1 MSILIVSR
9 KTVADLF
16 ADAIKEM
23 DHEAAVA
30 HVARVTG
37 QAPETVEAV
46 VQEEQA
52 A

>member
-1 MSILIVSR
+1 MSALIVAR

-37 QAPETVEAV
+37 QDAATVEAV
-46 VQEEQA
+46 IAEEA
-52 A
+52 TA

>member
-1 MSILIVSR
+1 MAHLIVAR

-30 HVARVTG
+30 HVASVTG
-37 QAPETVEAV
+37 QAVETVEAV
-46 VQEEQA
+46 VQEGQPA
-52 A
+52 